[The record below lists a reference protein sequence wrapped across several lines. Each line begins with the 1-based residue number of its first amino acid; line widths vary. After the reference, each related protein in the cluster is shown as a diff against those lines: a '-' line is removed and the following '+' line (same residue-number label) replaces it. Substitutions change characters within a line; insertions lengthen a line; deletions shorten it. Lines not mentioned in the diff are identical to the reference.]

1 MTLSLGPE
9 VWAALAALGTARA
22 ALERDPLA
30 CFKGTPPQ
38 VALWKSKSTR
48 VLLRTGNQVGGK
60 TTAACVLALWYATH
74 RHPYRRTPPGPVQIL
89 FVCVTWTQSLAIQ
102 AKLWGLCPK
111 DALKPGQSYDP
122 TTGLGTKA
130 PALEFRDGSVI
141 HIRTENQG
149 AKNLAGS
156 TLHLV
161 IYDEPPK
168 SLRLYGELERRLT
181 RTGGTFVLTMTPVN
195 ARIDWLKDMAE
206 AGQIE
211 DLHFRATPENCRLE
225 DGTILTVPDPETG
238 EVVAMDADWIAEQ
251 RAKVAPHEEPVI
263 IDGEWEMRATG
274 RIFEGWDASR
284 MAVPGLMSA
293 QVGPGERPVDLC
305 LGIDYGDDRLRTAAV
320 LAAIYTDPGGDER
333 ETRVWVIGEYC
344 PDRATTTEQDA
355 EGVLG
360 MLSALGLR
368 WSDLTWAH
376 GDKKLT
382 DASGRETKKSN
393 GLMGGALARALGHRS
408 GILSPPLHGAKR
420 VPGVG
425 RLGRDGA
432 LWPSVRWL
440 TGLMLRAQFWADP
453 SCSQVITALETW
465 DGTERHKS
473 KDALD
478 GLRYALVRYW
488 AGARRRAAGAPAQ
501 LW

>member
-1 MTLSLGPE
+1 MTGQPGDGI
-9 VWAALAALGTARA
+9 WAALAAAGQVRA
-22 ALERDPLA
+22 AMERDPLA
-30 CFKGTPPQ
+30 AFKGTPPQ
-38 VALWKSKSTR
+38 LALWRSKSNR
-48 VLLRTGNQVGGK
+48 VLLRTGNQIGGK

-74 RHPYRRTPPGPVQIL
+74 RHPYRRTPPGPVQVL

-102 AKLWGLCPK
+102 AKLWALCPK
-111 DALKPGQSYDP
+111 AALKTGQSYDP

-130 PALEFRDGSVI
+130 PALEFVDGSVV

-168 SLRLYGELERRLT
+168 SLRLYAELERRLT
-181 RTGGTFVLTMTPVN
+181 RTGGAFVLTMTPVN

-238 EVVAMDADWIAEQ
+238 EVVAMDAEWIAGQ
-251 RAKVAPHEEPVI
+251 RQKVAPHEEPVV

-274 RIFEGWDASR
+274 RIFAGWDASR
-284 MAVPGLMSA
+284 MAIPKLLHSA
-293 QVGPGERPVDLC
+293 AGPGERAVDLC

-320 LAAIYTDPGGDER
+320 LAAIYVDPNDDR
-333 ETRVWVIGEYC
+333 ETRIWVLGEYV
-344 PDRATTTEQDA
+344 PDRSTTTEQDA

-360 MLSALGLR
+360 MLAALGLR
-368 WSDLTWAH
+368 WSDLSAAH

-393 GLMGGALARALGHRS
+393 GLMAGALARALGHKT
-408 GILSPPLHGAKR
+408 GLISPPLRGAKR

-425 RLGRDGA
+425 RIGRDGA

-440 TGLMLRAQFWADP
+440 DSAMLRSQFWVDP
-453 SCSQVITALETW
+453 SCERVVEALETW

-488 AGARRRAAGAPAQ
+488 AASRKRAPAAPAK